1 MDDLLCCKENNI
13 TVLETYNPDL
23 DGTFV
28 ELGEDMD
35 VIVKMQHEDIFN
47 SMHRV

>member
-1 MDDLLCCKENNI
+1 MMMIVDLSTAKKEF
-13 TVLETYNPDL
+13 TVLSDEL
-23 DGTFV
+23 V